1 MTACVKAINHAIEN
15 GCKISFVKVKAHSGD
30 VMNTSADK
38 IARMSAKQAAHPEST
53 KPYDNAIQKQ
63 IITMMKK
70 MHGKKNVKN
79 HQVML
84 NNDSAKVMIA
94 A

>member
-1 MTACVKAINHAIEN
+1 MCIKAINNAIEN
-15 GCKISFVKVKAHSGD
+15 GYKISFVKVKAHSGD

-63 IITMMKK
+63 IITMMKRL
-70 MHGKKNVKN
+70 HGKKNVKN
-79 HQVML
+79 RHVVL
-84 NNDSAKVMIA
+84 NNESAKVMIA

>member
-1 MTACVKAINHAIEN
+1 
-15 GCKISFVKVKAHSGD
+15 
-30 VMNTSADK
+30 MNNSADK
-38 IARMSAKQAAHPEST
+38 IARMSAKQVAYPEST
-53 KPYDNAIQKQ
+53 KSYDNAIQKQ

-70 MHGKKNVKN
+70 MHGKKNIQN
-79 HQVML
+79 HKVML